1 MSIFT
6 TFLKAAAA
14 IFMFVVLVL
23 LLQLDLTAF
32 STVEVLAPGWGW
44 LAFTLLLALEV
55 GALCRLGLAWFARGP
70 RLVLR
75 DDPSEAERQAFAREL
90 TRRLRGNPHVMAAG
104 LSGAEPDFLPRALD
118 VLDARAGEAIRQDAR
133 RVFLGTALSQ
143 NGRLDALIVFFSL
156 ARMVWRVSAIY
167 NQRPSPAELWSVYSA
182 VSSATFISFSIDA
195 LDIPQTIT
203 ESMGELLPAVAPAL
217 TASSMPL
224 VGPMLQ
230 QCTAAVIDGAAN
242 CLLAVRAGVVTRGA
256 FRFAALGRDEARRQA
271 CIRETGTM
279 LAEISHETVGAIVT
293 AFRQQLQGLAG
304 SMGRK
309 VSERVGGMAD
319 AAATK
324 TREAA
329 ETVVRGT
336 VDCAVSAGQAVS
348 HGAGVVGSGAEAVM
362 GAGQAVAGAVSHGA
376 GVVAGAVGGCVG
388 SAGQAVLRGGS
399 AVADVVGSGA
409 GAVVGAGQA
418 VAGAVSPGAGVVA
431 GAVGGCV
438 GSAGQAVLRGGSA
451 VADVM
456 GSGAE
461 AVVGAGQAVAG
472 AVSHGAGVV
481 AGAVGQGADTVLGAV
496 RGIWSGKR
504 RESTADERFALRLA
518 LIWSQGR
525 PGWAQRRRLARYCT
539 SEGVGEALRALPDRE
554 PDLDLLEPALS
565 FWRGRVEEVLAC
577 AAELPP
583 ERDAAVRAWLAAL
596 DARLGLGGR
605 LQGGTD
611 AGSRERRSFWKR
623 G

>member
-1 MSIFT
+1 MTIFT

-14 IFMFVVLVL
+14 LFMFVVLVL

-44 LAFTLLLALEV
+44 LAFTLLLALEL

-75 DDPSEAERQAFAREL
+75 DDPSEAERQVFAREL

-104 LSGAEPDFLPRALD
+104 LSGAEPDFLAKALD

-203 ESMGELLPAVAPAL
+203 ESMGEILPAVAPAL

-293 AFRQQLQGLAG
+293 AFRKQLQGLAG

-309 VSERVGGMAD
+309 VSETVGGMAD

-348 HGAGVVGSGAEAVM
+348 HGAGVV
-362 GAGQAVAGAVSHGA
+362 
-376 GVVAGAVGGCVG
+376 AGAVGGCVD

-409 GAVVGAGQA
+409 
-418 VAGAVSPGAGVVA
+418 
-431 GAVGGCV
+431 
-438 GSAGQAVLRGGSA
+438 
-451 VADVM
+451 
-456 GSGAE
+456 E

-472 AVSHGAGVV
+472 AVS
-481 AGAVGQGADTVLGAV
+481 QGADTVLGAV

-504 RESTADERFALRLA
+504 REPTADEHFALHLA

-525 PGWAQRRRLARYCT
+525 PGWAQRRRLARYCK
-539 SEGVGEALRALPDRE
+539 SEGVGEALRDLPDRE

-577 AAELPP
+577 AVELPP
-583 ERDAAVRAWLAAL
+583 ERDAAAVAWLAAL